1 MVLELVG
8 NLRQKYIYTKAH
20 EYKHTTTKYTHTN
33 THTEYREKHSGR
45 HITL

>member
-20 EYKHTTTKYTHTN
+20 ERKHTTHTYTHTHSIEKN
-33 THTEYREKHSGR
+33 TQEGT
-45 HITL
+45 